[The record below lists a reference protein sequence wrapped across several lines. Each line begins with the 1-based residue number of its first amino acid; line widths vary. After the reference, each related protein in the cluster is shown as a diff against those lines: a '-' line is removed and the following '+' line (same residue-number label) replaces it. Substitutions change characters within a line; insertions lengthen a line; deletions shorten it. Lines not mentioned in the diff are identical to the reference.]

1 MADID
6 TVVSVSITQDSD
18 SPTREGFGTPA
29 ILTYHNVFPELY
41 RVYEDLAGMASDG
54 FSTNDSAYRLV
65 QAVFNQEPRPASAV
79 VARLPA
85 APAFVTQLTMTSAV
99 QGQKVRFKVL
109 VPEAGTITDPVV
121 TGGVISPT
129 GAVTAGTVVSIEYT
143 VQAAATTT
151 TVATAVELLT
161 EAVAGVASTA
171 ASAVVSLTPVTAGR
185 RVYAYDLENCTIEE
199 TTADAGYD
207 TALSALELAD
217 DVPDWYFILTD
228 SSSTANVLD
237 VAAWTLSRKKMYFA
251 ATQSSGLLAGTDTLG
266 STLLGLSNDRTVLIY
281 AKNAHEHAD
290 AAWVGVIA
298 PQTPGSITAALKE
311 LVGVSPK
318 QLSATQK
325 LNLETD
331 NINHY
336 QTLKG
341 LPRVRPGVTTSGE
354 WIDIRHGIDALES
367 RVQEDA
373 FALLANAAKVPFTAS
388 GFVLIESAIDAAC
401 QAFVGDETSDGLL
414 VKGSVRVVMP
424 NLATIPTADKQ
435 ARRLRGVKFF
445 ADISGAVH
453 ALEIAG
459 TLSNA

>member
-6 TVVSVSITQDSD
+6 TVVSVTITQDSD
-18 SPTREGFGTPA
+18 SPTRTGFGTPA
-29 ILTYHNVFPELY
+29 VLTFHNVFPELY
-41 RVYEDLAGMASDG
+41 RVYEDLPGMVSDG

-65 QAVFNQEPRPASAV
+65 QAAFNQVPRPESAV
-79 VARLPA
+79 VARMPA
-85 APAFVTQLTMTSAV
+85 APSFVTQLTVGTAV
-99 QGQKVRFKVL
+99 QGQKIRFKVIAT
-109 VPEAGTITDPVV
+109 EAGTITDPVV

-143 VQAAATTT
+143 VQAAATLT

-161 EAVAGVASTA
+161 EAVAGVAST
-171 ASAVVSLTPVTAGR
+171 SSVAVISLTPVTAGR
-185 RVYAYDLENCTIEE
+185 RVYVYDLENCTIEE
-199 TTADAGYD
+199 TTADAAYD
-207 TALSALELAD
+207 TALTNLELAD
-217 DVPDWYFILTD
+217 NVPDWYFVLTD
-228 SSSTANVLD
+228 TSSSANVLK

-266 STLLGLSNDRTVLIY
+266 STLDGLGNDRTVLIY

-341 LPRVRPGVTTSGE
+341 LSRTRPGVATSGE

-367 RVQEDA
+367 RIQEGV
-373 FALLANAAKVPFTAS
+373 FALLANASKVPFTAS

-414 VKGSVRVVMP
+414 VKGSISVVMP
-424 NLATIPTADKQ
+424 TLASIPLADKQ

-445 ADISGAVH
+445 ADLSGAVH
-453 ALEIAG
+453 SLSIAG